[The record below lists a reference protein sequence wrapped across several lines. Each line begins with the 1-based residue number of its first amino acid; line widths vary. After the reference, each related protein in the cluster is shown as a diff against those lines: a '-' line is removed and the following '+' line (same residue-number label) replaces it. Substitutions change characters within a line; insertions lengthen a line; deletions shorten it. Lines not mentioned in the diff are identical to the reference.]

1 MYSLRS
7 AAQPASPHSARAS
20 ALRPAPATPAAAPP
34 PVAGVVADSAS
45 SYAGEVSPYR
55 EAAATETLEAT
66 TREGTVRLERDA
78 HLIKL
83 KIGERVTLSV
93 TESSAL
99 LVTQKRRRRK
109 PKQRSILLDRAG
121 LIMARGVPSD
131 EIGVWCQQS
140 RDVVERLVGIR
151 PPELLD
157 HDAMQAWQSVDRIAQ
172 RLERS
177 LKPHSRGVQRALEV
191 GQGADRVLVE
201 EFGERLVFFVRR
213 LFRERAQR
221 VMEVYRDG
229 QVVLLSKRGEQRLRV
244 TSRYGVTAL
253 GDYIRFADPAG
264 EDLGRMSIPWISTE
278 ERLYLVK
285 LVGRVVHRRSP
296 SQLAAPLLSIATDRP
311 ASQPTSERPQTDS
324 GDRDPA
330 TAHAEPAASAPETA
344 ASAATSAAHA
354 EPAASAPEP
363 ATGASTAAASQST

>member
-1 MYSLRS
+1 MN
-7 AAQPASPHSARAS
+7 
-20 ALRPAPATPAAAPP
+20 
-34 PVAGVVADSAS
+34 
-45 SYAGEVSPYR
+45 PYR
-55 EAAATETLEAT
+55 EAAATETLEAS

-121 LIMARGVPSD
+121 LVMARGVPSD

-172 RLERS
+172 RLQRS

-285 LVGRVVHRRSP
+285 LVGQVVHRRSP
-296 SQLAAPLLSIATDRP
+296 SQLAAPLLSIATARP
-311 ASQPTSERPQTDS
+311 ASQPAPVPPQSTSD
-324 GDRDPA
+324 DRDPA
-330 TAHAEPAASAPETA
+330 TAHAAPAPAHA
-344 ASAATSAAHA
+344 AAAADDASAAHA

-363 ATGASTAAASQST
+363 TTSVSPAAASPST